1 MTDSPNNSPARR
13 DLTGIARK
21 LLILGL
27 DGATWNVLDPLMQSG
42 RMPNLA
48 RIVAGGTS
56 GILRSTVPPITPA
69 AWTTFLTGR
78 NPGDH
83 GIIDFERYDVRTNAL
98 SFNTTSALRHV
109 RSIWRILG
117 DKGFRVG
124 SVNVPMT
131 YPPVPVNGFL
141 ISGFEAVTTRSAFTH
156 PPDLKERILQRW
168 PDFSFKNKWRRKTFG
183 GDRLY
188 AENLADI
195 TRSFDQGADV
205 LQFCCDDFGW
215 DVAMI
220 VFKMVDNL
228 QHKIWRYI
236 DPRTRDRFARRC
248 AMAEDCF
255 AALDRVIGRLTDY
268 ARAHDAHVFMMSDHG
283 HGSLEGKAQP
293 NLMLRDWGYL
303 ALREGGAQ
311 SRTRTRHSIARLF
324 RKKGK
329 FAAGNFS
336 LTDDLAV
343 DFSRTR
349 AAVMHAGMAGF
360 LYINLKGRQ
369 ETGIVESSDYESLRD
384 ELAERFAATT
394 CVDPTGRRIKV
405 FDAVHKPE
413 QLYGCSRDG
422 RHWLPDLMLCPT
434 PRLAVVRKIRGR
446 QPVQWIPLHRME
458 GTHRPEGIYALYGD
472 GIPAGQRLDTDI
484 INATP
489 TILAML
495 GVFVPDDMTGCVVEE
510 IFDPPLVYDTEHAT
524 PTDPAQPDAAN
535 EPAPSV
541 YSADDMA
548 KLTERLAD
556 LGYLE

>member
-1 MTDSPNNSPARR
+1 MPNPQINHSPQR

-21 LLILGL
+21 MLILGL
-27 DGATWNVLDPLMQSG
+27 DGATWNVLDPLMQAG
-42 RMPNLA
+42 RMPHLKL
-48 RIVAGGTS
+48 IVEGGTS
-56 GILRSTVPPITPA
+56 GVLRSTVPPITPA
-69 AWTTFLTGR
+69 AWTTFLTGKT
-78 NPGDH
+78 PGVH

-98 SFNTTSALRHV
+98 TFNTTNALRHV
-109 RSIWRILG
+109 RSIWKILG

-131 YPPVPVNGFL
+131 YPPIPVNGFL
-141 ISGFEAVTTRSAFTH
+141 ISGFEAVSTKTEFTH
-156 PPDLKERILQRW
+156 PPELKSQILSKW
-168 PDFSFKNKWRRKTFG
+168 PDYSFKNKWRRKTLG
-183 GDRLY
+183 GDWLY
-188 AENLADI
+188 AENLVDI
-195 TRSFDQGADV
+195 NKSFHQGDEV
-205 LQFCCDDFGW
+205 LRHCCDEYGW

-228 QHKIWRYI
+228 QHKVWRYI
-236 DPRTRDRFARRC
+236 DPRTRSRFPKRC

-255 AALDRVIGRLTDY
+255 AQLDVALGRLIDY
-268 ARAHDAHVFMMSDHG
+268 ADQHDAHIFVMSDHG

-303 ALREGGAQ
+303 KIRDRGAQ
-311 SRTRTRHSIARLF
+311 SRTRTKHSIARLL

-369 ETGIVESSDYESLRD
+369 ETGIVEPGDYESLRD
-384 ELAERFAATT
+384 KLKERFESAT
-394 CVDPTGRRIKV
+394 CVDPTGREVRI
-405 FDAVHKPE
+405 FEQVHKPE
-413 QLYGCSRDG
+413 KLYGCERGDRD
-422 RHWLPDLMLCPT
+422 WLPDLMLCPT
-434 PRLAVVRKIRGR
+434 PRLAVVRKIRGGK
-446 QPVQWIPLHRME
+446 PVNWIRLTRME
-458 GTHRPEGIYALYGD
+458 GTHRPEGIYAIYGK
-472 GIPAGQRLDTDI
+472 GVPAGQRLDTDI

-495 GVFVPDDMTGCVVEE
+495 GVYVPDDMQGRVVED
-510 IFDPPLVYDTEHAT
+510 IFDPPLIHDTESVE
-524 PTDPAQPDAAN
+524 PTDKASDHPP
-535 EPAPSV
+535 EPV

>member
-1 MTDSPNNSPARR
+1 MPNPQNDHSPRR
-13 DLTGIARK
+13 DLNGIARK
-21 LLILGL
+21 MLILGL
-27 DGATWNVLDPLMQSG
+27 DGATWDVLDPLMAAG
-42 RMPNLA
+42 KMPHLK
-48 RIVAGGTS
+48 RIVDGGSS
-56 GILRSTVPPITPA
+56 GILHSTVPPITPA
-69 AWTTFLTGR
+69 AWTTFMTGKS
-78 NPGDH
+78 PGLH

-98 SFNTTSALRHV
+98 SFNTTNALRHV
-109 RSIWRILG
+109 RSIWKILG

-131 YPPVPVNGFL
+131 YPPVRVNGFL
-141 ISGFEAVTTRSAFTH
+141 ISGFEAVSTKTEFTH
-156 PPDLKERILQRW
+156 PPELKSRILERW
-168 PDFSFKNKWRRKTFG
+168 PDYSFKNKWRRKTFG
-183 GDRLY
+183 GDALY
-188 AENLADI
+188 ADNLADI
-195 TRSFDQGADV
+195 NKSFHQGAEV
-205 LQFCCDDFGW
+205 LQYCGDAFGW

-228 QHKIWRYI
+228 QHKVWRYI
-236 DPRTRDRFARRC
+236 DPRTRGRFAKRC

-255 AALDRVIGRLTDY
+255 AQLDVALGRLIEY
-268 ARAHDAHVFMMSDHG
+268 AQQHKAHIFVMSDHG

-303 ALREGGAQ
+303 KIREGGAQ
-311 SRTRTRHSIARLF
+311 SRTRTKHSISRLF

-369 ETGIVESSDYESLRD
+369 ETGVVEQSEYESLRD
-384 ELAERFAATT
+384 ELKERFEAAT
-394 CVDPTGRRIKV
+394 CIDPTGQAIRI
-405 FDAVHKPE
+405 FDQVHKPE
-413 QLYGCSRDG
+413 EIYGCERGERD
-422 RHWLPDLMLCPT
+422 WLPDLMLCPT
-434 PRLAVVRKIRGR
+434 PRLAVVRKIRGNK
-446 QPVQWIPLHRME
+446 PVKWIRLTRME
-458 GTHRPEGIYALYGD
+458 GTHRPEGIYAVYGD
-472 GIPAGQRLDTDI
+472 GVPAGKKLDTDI

-489 TILAML
+489 TLLAML
-495 GVFVPDDMTGCVVEE
+495 GAFVPDDMQGRVVEE
-510 IFDPPLVYDTEHAT
+510 IFDPPLIYDIERVS
-524 PTDPAQPDAAN
+524 PDDGVSSSGQAA
-535 EPAPSV
+535 EAV